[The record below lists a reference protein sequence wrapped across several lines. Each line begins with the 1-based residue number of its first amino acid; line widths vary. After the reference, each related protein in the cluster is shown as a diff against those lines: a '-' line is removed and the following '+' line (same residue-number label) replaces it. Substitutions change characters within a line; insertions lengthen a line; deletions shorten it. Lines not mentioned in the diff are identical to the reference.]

1 MSPAPRTTTATIPLP
16 PDGVARIVVVADTH
30 SKPHAMLCA
39 RLAESPPA
47 AILHAGDIGDHT
59 VIDMLSG
66 FAPVYAVRG
75 NIDVHAPDLP
85 DQLVIDVL
93 PHAAADGPRPAGPLR
108 ILLVHIAVYGPRL
121 RADVGRA
128 ARSAGAN
135 LVVCGHSHV
144 PFIGADR
151 GLVVFNPGSVG
162 PRRFNLPIVLGVIG
176 ISPAGVQLRHIDC
189 ETGREWT
196 PHTVTPP

>member
-75 NIDVHAPDLP
+75 NIDCARHLP
-85 DQLVIDVL
+85 AHHQPRV
-93 PHAAADGPRPAGPLR
+93 AA
-108 ILLVHIAVYGPRL
+108 VF
-121 RADVGRA
+121 A
-128 ARSAGAN
+128 AS
-135 LVVCGHSHV
+135 
-144 PFIGADR
+144 
-151 GLVVFNPGSVG
+151 
-162 PRRFNLPIVLGVIG
+162 G
-176 ISPAGVQLRHIDC
+176 I
-189 ETGREWT
+189 
-196 PHTVTPP
+196 